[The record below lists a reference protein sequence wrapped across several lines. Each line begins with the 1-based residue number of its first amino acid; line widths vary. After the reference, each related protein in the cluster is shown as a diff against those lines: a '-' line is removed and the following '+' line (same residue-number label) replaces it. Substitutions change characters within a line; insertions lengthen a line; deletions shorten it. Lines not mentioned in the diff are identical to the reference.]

1 MQIIGHETQRSA
13 LAELA
18 GEERLPSSLLFSGT
32 IGVGKQLV
40 ARELA
45 ARLLCNNPTP
55 SATDGC
61 GSCSACN
68 LVKVGNHPDLH
79 VVECGG
85 EGISVDDLRHTLE
98 RLSLR
103 PFLGTR
109 KVTILNDADELS
121 VVGANILLKTLEE
134 PRPENFFILIAATPS
149 RLPQTVLSRCQRWF
163 FDRLEP
169 SQMETILKARGASEE
184 ELRLIALADGSLNT
198 LASLR
203 DRPQLGEEIL
213 SVLESAWRGDHA
225 RTTQAASEW
234 ASDKAGIRERL
245 ACLRLSIRQKLLKSG
260 GDTNAAAVWANALQR
275 ALDIEYLVLERHVN
289 PTLALVEVFKSCDH
303 SRADEYQTRPNSDPP
318 LLEELI
324 RS

>member
-1 MQIIGHETQRSA
+1 MKITGHEPQRSA
-13 LAELA
+13 LAGLA
-18 GEERLPSSLLFSGT
+18 REERLPSSLLFCGPV
-32 IGVGKQLV
+32 GVGKRLV

-45 ARLLCNNPTP
+45 TGLLCNHAPLE
-55 SATDGC
+55 SAGGC
-61 GSCSACN
+61 GVCSACN

-109 KVTILNDADELS
+109 KVAILNDADELS

-163 FDRLEP
+163 FDRLE
-169 SQMETILKARGASEE
+169 STQMETILKVRGASEE
-184 ELRLIALADGSLNT
+184 ELHLIPLADGSLNT

-203 DRPQLGEEIL
+203 DRPQLGEEVL
-213 SVLESAWRGDHA
+213 AVLECAWRGDHS

-245 ACLRLSIRQKLLKSG
+245 ACLRLSIRHKLLQSG
-260 GDTNAAAVWANALQR
+260 NDVNAAAVWSNALQR
-275 ALDIEYLVLERHVN
+275 ALDVEYLVLERHVN
-289 PTLALVEVFKSCDH
+289 PTLALCEVLKSCDH
-303 SRADEYQTRPNSDPP
+303 SLANAYQTRPNSHPP
-318 LLEELI
+318 LLGELI
-324 RS
+324 RF